1 MSPARL
7 SPVRLLLGLA
17 GLVLIGVGAFALRE
31 FGLLDLFWVAAWLA
45 AGVAVH
51 DGILAPGFALLSRSQ
66 ARRVP
71 KGMRRWVAIA
81 VVPLA
86 ALTLIAVPLILA
98 QDSVVGNPSLL
109 GRNYLLGWLATCLA
123 VVIGVG
129 IGYLV
134 SRGRAAR
141 SGPRP
146 LSTGRG

>member
-1 MSPARL
+1 MSTARP

-17 GLVLIGVGAFALRE
+17 GLVLIGVGAFSLRE
-31 FGLLDLFWVAAWLA
+31 FGLLDLFWVAVWLV
-45 AGVAVH
+45 AGVAAH

-71 KGMRRWVAIA
+71 KGMRRWVAVA

-86 ALTLIAVPLILA
+86 ALTLIAVPLILQRDA
-98 QDSVVGNPSLL
+98 VAGNPSLL
-109 GRNYLLGWLATCLA
+109 GRNYLLGWLAACLA
-123 VVIGVG
+123 VLVGVG

-134 SRGRAAR
+134 SRGRAPR